1 MYLAAIMPPSNI
13 RRIIYDWQLVLF
25 QQGAAPAALALP
37 PHLPLAFYEAPPA
50 APNSLVQHPFEST
63 GTVVSPP
70 WRFIEFEPEDEIRRL
85 RSYLPES
92 ETAGWYPT
100 CRGIPLSAV
109 EAGSATG
116 GDAETDPAARLD
128 SKNATGSSSVSSSL
142 PKEIPPLRW
151 KTSHLVC
158 MNLETDDEERWWEHL
173 EFTVIWRVKLKRK
186 IE

>member
-13 RRIIYDWQLVLF
+13 RRIIYDCQLARF
-25 QQGAAPAALALP
+25 HEGAAPTALALP

-50 APNSLVQHPFEST
+50 APGTLVQHPLEST
-63 GTVVSPP
+63 GTAVSPP
-70 WRFIEFEPEDEIRRL
+70 WRFIEVEPGDEIQRL

-100 CRGIPLSAV
+100 CRGVLLSAV
-109 EAGSATG
+109 EAGSAAG
-116 GDAETDPAARLD
+116 GDAKTDPVARLD
-128 SKNATGSSSVSSSL
+128 SESATGSSSASSG
-142 PKEIPPLRW
+142 PAKKIPALRW